1 MPSKSLS
8 ADSEIPCAMP
18 LQPKHFAPNFKK
30 SEKIF
35 ETPYTNPEKYDII
48 ELAFPADAGAV

>member
-1 MPSKSLS
+1 MRRIRTSSSLHF
-8 ADSEIPCAMP
+8 
-18 LQPKHFAPNFKK
+18 KHFAPNFKK

-35 ETPYTNPEKYDII
+35 ETPYTNPKKYDII

>member
-1 MPSKSLS
+1 MRCIRPASSLHF
-8 ADSEIPCAMP
+8 
-18 LQPKHFAPNFKK
+18 KHFAPNFKK